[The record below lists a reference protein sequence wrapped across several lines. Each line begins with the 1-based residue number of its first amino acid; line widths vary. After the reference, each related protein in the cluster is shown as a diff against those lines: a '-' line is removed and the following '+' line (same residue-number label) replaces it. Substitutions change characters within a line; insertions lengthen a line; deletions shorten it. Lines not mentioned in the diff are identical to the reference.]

1 MHIYIY
7 PCDIPILFIC
17 LLAFLDDKP
26 FYWPEELLLCSCPN
40 CGTLRSRSHRASGHK
55 AGEWC
60 RCCSTI
66 RLHWDECIST
76 FRVELSIFL
85 SLYLCLSLSIS
96 VYISLSIFRSVCLM
110 WTILWCSCVIC
121 SYLFFSVIG
130 LIQCLPIL
138 YFPVLSVY
146 LCCSICVST
155 CLSVC
160 LSIVRDNHV

>member
-1 MHIYIY
+1 MYISLWY
-7 PCDIPILFIC
+7 CIPILFIC
-17 LLAFLDDKP
+17 LLAFLDNKP

-55 AGEWC
+55 AGEWLFYHQAALGWVYHYF
-60 RCCSTI
+60 STRTI
-66 RLHWDECIST
+66 Y
-76 FRVELSIFL
+76 LSI
-85 SLYLCLSLSIS
+85 SLSLSIFVYLCLYQSIYFSICLSYVNSFMVFLCNMFIS
-96 VYISLSIFRSVCLM
+96 V
-110 WTILWCSCVIC
+110 
-121 SYLFFSVIG
+121 FFPVIG

-138 YFPVLSVY
+138 SFPVLSVY